1 MEYFFILGRNPTLSY
16 AEILSYLKSHG
27 IAYSVVFF
35 KKNFLVMSV
44 GEGIKL
50 NIQEFGGVMKIGK
63 ANIFDSEK
71 NLDVFVKDYFM
82 DLGKF
87 SFSVLGDN
95 SEEYTEEMEQKL
107 MKKFRSEK
115 IKAQVRH
122 SRASMKLQEG
132 DEVTIPNSD
141 VEFFYQVEEN
151 KIYFGRVDQEYSYEE
166 IKKRDMKKPARRNEL
181 AISPRLAKILI
192 NLSQV
197 REGQLL
203 VDPFCGIGVIVQEAL
218 LKGINCFGVDKD
230 RFAITGAKKNIDWL
244 SDNFEISGRARF
256 HVGDSANIPSVK
268 IDGVATEPALGD
280 LVKKRLFDKVAP
292 RYIQDFEKMIIPILK
307 RIKEL
312 KTPGSKVVL
321 TMPCI
326 RQFSVS
332 MIKIA
337 NFTGLKVYQLDD
349 VQMPIKEFREKQHI
363 GREIVVLE

>member
-1 MEYFFILGRNPTLSY
+1 
-16 AEILSYLKSHG
+16 
-27 IAYSVVFF
+27 
-35 KKNFLVMSV
+35 MSI
-44 GEGIKL
+44 GDGIKL
-50 NIQEFGGVMKIGK
+50 NVQEFGGVMKIGEAK
-63 ANIFDSEK
+63 LFRSEK
-71 NLDVFVKDYFM
+71 ELDSFIKDYFM

-87 SFSVLGDN
+87 SFSILGDN
-95 SEEYTEEMEQKL
+95 SEEYTEEIEQKL
-107 MKKFRSEK
+107 MKKFRNEK

-141 VEFFYQVEEN
+141 VEFFYQVEED

-203 VDPFCGIGVIVQEAL
+203 VDPFCGIGVIIQEAI

-230 RFAITGAKKNIDWL
+230 RYAITGAKKNIDWL
-244 SDNFEISGRARF
+244 SQNFKLSGKARF
-256 HVGDSANIPSVK
+256 HIGDSANMPEVK

-280 LVKKRLFDKVAP
+280 LVKKKLFDKVAP
-292 RYIQDFEKMIIPILK
+292 RYIQDFEKMIIPIL
-307 RIKEL
+307 RRLKEL
-312 KTPGSKVVL
+312 KTPEAKIVL

-332 MIKIA
+332 MTRIC
-337 NFTGLKVYQLDD
+337 NFTGLKVSQLDD
-349 VQMPIKEFREKQHI
+349 IQMPIKEFREKQYI